1 MKFDPFISQK
11 PNKGAI
17 PLQKKGAANNYS
29 ATPRQLKQNNSN
41 GNGLPPAVQQK
52 MESSFNTGFSDIKI
66 HQNSQSA
73 KDIGAQ
79 AYTQGNDVHF
89 AQGKYDPQSQSGQ
102 ELIGHEL
109 THVVQ
114 QRAGNVKANTQAKGV
129 PVNNEAHLEREAD
142 VMGAKAARGKATQM
156 KVANGT
162 SSKAPIQKKD
172 VTVDSFREALDLSW
186 FSKEGKTL
194 KNIQQ
199 RIKDYEKKKTA
210 YFKDAKKASKTLVSS
225 AIKTNDIIVNLSK
238 GSIENVKEYVKDKMC
253 QIDQKSESKLQN
265 SHNQNR
271 VLVHCAMGRSRSV
284 TMVIIYLMIK
294 FQISWDHAFDI
305 LKVRREII
313 DPNDGFI
320 QKLKDFEGKQYK
332 DSAQELA
339 SLKSLHIEDT
349 SDDSSSSE
357 DAKEDSKHTFSKL
370 PSSLESKF

>member
-1 MKFDPFISQK
+1 MCFIV
-11 PNKGAI
+11 A
-17 PLQKKGAANNYS
+17 
-29 ATPRQLKQNNSN
+29 
-41 GNGLPPAVQQK
+41 
-52 MESSFNTGFSDIKI
+52 
-66 HQNSQSA
+66 HQNCDSKIFDYIPDLFNKEKIENLKSMFSSE
-73 KDIGAQ
+73 DILATRNCILLYK
-79 AYTQGNDVHF
+79 ALKINKTREVYICRNSFH
-89 AQGKYDPQSQSGQ
+89 AIEGKYPFMCLFEGSNLYLDP
-102 ELIGHEL
+102 
-109 THVVQ
+109 
-114 QRAGNVKANTQAKGV
+114 K
-129 PVNNEAHLEREAD
+129 
-142 VMGAKAARGKATQM
+142 
-156 KVANGT
+156 
-162 SSKAPIQKKD
+162 KAPNYPSEILDRRLYLGDRFHAHDKTVLHNLGITHILNVTNNVENMFEEDKHMKITYERINIEDSED
-172 VTVDSFREALDLSW
+172 VPIHHSFSLAYDFIEKALA
-186 FSKEGKTL
+186 T
-194 KNIQQ
+194 
-199 RIKDYEKKKTA
+199 KKTA
-210 YFKDAKKASKTLVSS
+210 KQRCYQTNFDMVQYFKDAKKASKTLVSS

-238 GSIENVKEYVKDKMC
+238 GSIENVNDYVKDKMY